1 MTMAITLPLEAMT
14 TEEKIQTME
23 SIWVDLCKESANI
36 PSPAW
41 HGNILNERV
50 KREEEFI
57 DWESAKGK
65 IKNDLS

>member
-1 MTMAITLPLEAMT
+1 MTMAITLPLGAMT

-41 HGNILNERV
+41 HGNILKEREI
-50 KREEEFI
+50 REQEFI

>member
-1 MTMAITLPLEAMT
+1 MAITLPLEAMT